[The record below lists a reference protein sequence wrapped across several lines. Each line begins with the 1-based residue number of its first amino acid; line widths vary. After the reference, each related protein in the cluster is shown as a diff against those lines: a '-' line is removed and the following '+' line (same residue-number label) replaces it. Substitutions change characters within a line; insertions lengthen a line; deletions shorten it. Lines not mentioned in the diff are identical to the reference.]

1 MEQLALI
8 VPGMWA
14 DHHVIAVRGLFRDT
28 EDVQVTGASA
38 MDATLR
44 LEYDPA
50 KTDPQKIA
58 AQLEQAGYPTG
69 EAPGR
74 RCSADGQA
82 GVAHGRGARHRHR
95 SGRPHHVGRPPQVL
109 IADRPCAS
117 ASPRSARAPGPL
129 ARRGP
134 APAGVKE
141 SPHG

>member
-14 DHHVIAVRGLFRDT
+14 DHHVIAVRGLFR
-28 EDVQVTGASA
+28 EAEGVEVTGASA

-50 KTDPQKIA
+50 KTDPQSIA
-58 AQLEQAGYPTG
+58 AQLEQAGYAAG
-69 EAPGR
+69 EAAGR
-74 RCSADGQA
+74 RRAADGQA

-95 SGRPHHVGRPPQVL
+95 PGRPHDVGRPPQVL
-109 IADRPCAS
+109 IADRPVCILPS
-117 ASPRSARAPGPL
+117 TIRPGARAAL

-134 APAGVKE
+134 SMPAA
-141 SPHG
+141 